1 MISAQELKKFK
12 EIYRNRFGK
21 DISDQEA
28 LESATSLLNLM
39 KLIYKP
45 IPKHDKIEIYE

>member
-1 MISAQELKKFK
+1 MISEKELKKFK
-12 EIYRNRFGK
+12 EIYKNRFGK

-28 LESATSLLNLM
+28 LKSATNLLNLM

-45 IPKHDKIEIYE
+45 IPKHD

>member
-1 MISAQELKKFK
+1 MISVKELEKFK
-12 EIYRNRFGK
+12 EIYRNRFDK

-28 LESATSLLNLM
+28 LEKATKLLNFV

-45 IPKHDKIEIYE
+45 IPKQD